1 MKFSGN
7 FLGKRGRLEPP
18 TLITHTICSVG
29 FLLYLCEMETKEEV
43 LHRAH
48 LNSLYGK
55 IYNDKD
61 KSYIHY
67 EYMREIA
74 FLRER
79 KKMDGNRGIH
89 IGYKDNEIQ
98 DGD

>member
-1 MKFSGN
+1 
-7 FLGKRGRLEPP
+7 
-18 TLITHTICSVG
+18 
-29 FLLYLCEMETKEEV
+29 METKEEV

-48 LNSLYGK
+48 LNSLYSK

-89 IGYKDNEIQ
+89 IGYKDNKIQ

>member
-1 MKFSGN
+1 M
-7 FLGKRGRLEPP
+7 
-18 TLITHTICSVG
+18 THTICSVG
-29 FLLYLCEMETKEEV
+29 FFLYLCEMETKEEV

-61 KSYIHY
+61 KAYIHY

-89 IGYKDNEIQ
+89 IGYKDNKIQ

>member
-1 MKFSGN
+1 
-7 FLGKRGRLEPP
+7 
-18 TLITHTICSVG
+18 
-29 FLLYLCEMETKEEV
+29 METKEEV

-61 KSYIHY
+61 KAYIHY

-89 IGYKDNEIQ
+89 FPEQ
-98 DGD
+98 DPLFQVDPNM

>member
-1 MKFSGN
+1 M
-7 FLGKRGRLEPP
+7 
-18 TLITHTICSVG
+18 THTICSVG
-29 FLLYLCEMETKEEV
+29 FLLYICEMETKEEV

-55 IYNDKD
+55 IYNDKNKD
-61 KSYIHY
+61 YIHY

-89 IGYKDNEIQ
+89 LVVFPEQDPLIQ
-98 DGD
+98 EGVKL

>member
-1 MKFSGN
+1 
-7 FLGKRGRLEPP
+7 
-18 TLITHTICSVG
+18 
-29 FLLYLCEMETKEEV
+29 METKEEV

-61 KSYIHY
+61 KAYIHY

-89 IGYKDNEIQ
+89 IG
-98 DGD
+98 

>member
-1 MKFSGN
+1 
-7 FLGKRGRLEPP
+7 
-18 TLITHTICSVG
+18 
-29 FLLYLCEMETKEEV
+29 METKEKV

-61 KSYIHY
+61 KAYIHY

-89 IGYKDNEIQ
+89 LVISPEQDPLIQ
-98 DGD
+98 EGVKL

>member
-1 MKFSGN
+1 M
-7 FLGKRGRLEPP
+7 
-18 TLITHTICSVG
+18 THTICSVG
-29 FLLYLCEMETKEEV
+29 FFMYLCEMETKEEV

-55 IYNDKD
+55 IYNDKNKD
-61 KSYIHY
+61 YIHY

-89 IGYKDNEIQ
+89 LVVSQNKTP
-98 DGD
+98 